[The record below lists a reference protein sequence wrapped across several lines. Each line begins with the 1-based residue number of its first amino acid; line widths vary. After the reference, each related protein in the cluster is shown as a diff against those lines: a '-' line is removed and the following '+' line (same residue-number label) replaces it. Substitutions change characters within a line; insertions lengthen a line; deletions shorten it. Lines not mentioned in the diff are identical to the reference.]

1 MSERLSDD
9 ARRIARLACT
19 LVGAQRWVVYS
30 IGADGNA
37 GQMLWADEDEQRC
50 AAYFAGH
57 YRHDPLAPH
66 RIACRRNGMVS
77 LRQSLAA
84 ERRPAME
91 HALDGYERDFMR
103 PYHLSDAIDMLLPVG
118 AHGAGWG
125 ISLLRDDP
133 QPAFGAA
140 QMTVLADFH
149 HLALRSLR
157 GLPQH
162 AAGQGGRERLA
173 AHFPQL
179 TSRELDIAMAVAAG
193 MPNKLAARHTG
204 MSPAT
209 VKTHL
214 HHIYQKCGVAN
225 RSELVRLTACPSA

>member
-1 MSERLSDD
+1 MSERLSDH
-9 ARRIARLACT
+9 ARRIARLACAV
-19 LVGAQRWVVYS
+19 VGAQRWVVYS

-37 GQMLWADEDEQRC
+37 GRMLWADEDEQRC

-66 RIACRRNGMVS
+66 RITARPNGMAS

-84 ERRPAME
+84 ERRTETAP
-91 HALDGYERDFMR
+91 ALDGYERDFMR
-103 PYHLSDAIDMLLPVG
+103 PYHLSDAIDILLPVG

-125 ISLLRDDP
+125 ISLLRDEP
-133 QPAFGAA
+133 QPAYGPA
-140 QMTVLADFH
+140 QMAVLADFH
-149 HLALRSLR
+149 DLAMRSLQAVS
-157 GLPQH
+157 PPS
-162 AAGQGGRERLA
+162 AGQGGRERLA
-173 AHFPQL
+173 RHFPQL

-214 HHIYQKCGVAN
+214 HHIYQKCGVTN
-225 RSELVRLTACPSA
+225 RSELVRLASI

>member
-1 MSERLSDD
+1 MSERLSDH

-66 RIACRRNGMVS
+66 RITARGNGMTS

-84 ERRPAME
+84 ERRTATAP
-91 HALDGYERDFMR
+91 ALDGYERDFMR

-133 QPAFGAA
+133 QPAYGAA
-140 QMTVLADFH
+140 QLTVLADFQE
-149 HLALRSLR
+149 LAMRSLQ
-157 GLPQH
+157 GASPP
-162 AAGQGGRERLA
+162 AGGRGGRARLA
-173 AHFPQL
+173 GRFPEL

-225 RSELVRLTACPSA
+225 RSELARLAA

>member
-1 MSERLSDD
+1 MSERLSDQ

-30 IGADGNA
+30 IGADGRA
-37 GQMLWADEDEQRC
+37 GQMLWADEDERRC
-50 AAYFAGH
+50 AAYFDGH

-66 RIACRRNGMVS
+66 RIASRGKGMVS
-77 LRQSLAA
+77 LRQSLVA
-84 ERRPAME
+84 ERRPAMAL
-91 HALDGYERDFMR
+91 ALDGYERDFMR
-103 PYHLSDAIDMLLPVG
+103 LYRLSDAIDMLLPVG
-118 AHGAGWG
+118 AHGPGWG

-133 QPAFGAA
+133 QPAYAPA
-140 QMTVLADFH
+140 QITVLTDFH
-149 HLALRSLR
+149 ELAMRSLR
-157 GLPQH
+157 GLAPP

-173 AHFPQL
+173 AQFPQL

-214 HHIYQKCGVAN
+214 HHIFQKCGVAN
-225 RSELVRLTACPSA
+225 RSELVRLAA